1 LDSRGK
7 VVGENHSH
15 PVVPEFMTACQPQ
28 ADALALHWEQFIQA
42 EPELAKKLIGEVPHA
57 IDSRTL
63 RQYEGGGD

>member
-1 LDSRGK
+1 
-7 VVGENHSH
+7 
-15 PVVPEFMTACQPQ
+15 MTACQPQ
-28 ADALALHWEQFIQA
+28 ADALAQRWEQFIQA